1 VELRIRQSRSEDVKT
16 SILCAKST
24 AIDDRYESNRETYHL
39 YRSKKKKGRRFRQAC
54 HKIKP
59 SKKIIYGEPVCY
71 KREEKGW
78 PTKKISM
85 MISTPSSGTAALPQ
99 QTTEPASLK
108 MDSNHLKTSCL
119 YQRRT

>member
-16 SILCAKST
+16 SISCAEST
-24 AIDDRYESNRETYHL
+24 AIADRNESNRETDHL

-59 SKKIIYGEPVCY
+59 SKRIIYREPVCY

-85 MISTPSSGTAALPQ
+85 MISTPSSGTGA
-99 QTTEPASLK
+99 
-108 MDSNHLKTSCL
+108 
-119 YQRRT
+119 